1 MSKQTFCLTSTL
13 IYFTP
18 FTTRDKKKKKI
29 ALEKELVGGEEK
41 GEGSHKSDFQTHCVI
56 RVFMK

>member
-18 FTTRDKKKKKI
+18 FTTRDKKKI

-56 RVFMK
+56 RAFMK

>member
-1 MSKQTFCLTSTL
+1 MSKQTFCLASTL
-13 IYFTP
+13 IYFTS
-18 FTTRDKKKKKI
+18 FTTSDKKKKI

>member
-1 MSKQTFCLTSTL
+1 MSKQ
-13 IYFTP
+13 
-18 FTTRDKKKKKI
+18 KKKKKT

-41 GEGSHKSDFQTHCVI
+41 GKGSHKSDFQTHCVI

>member
-1 MSKQTFCLTSTL
+1 MSKQTFCLTSIL

-18 FTTRDKKKKKI
+18 FTTSEKNKI
-29 ALEKELVGGEEK
+29 AQEKELVGGEEK